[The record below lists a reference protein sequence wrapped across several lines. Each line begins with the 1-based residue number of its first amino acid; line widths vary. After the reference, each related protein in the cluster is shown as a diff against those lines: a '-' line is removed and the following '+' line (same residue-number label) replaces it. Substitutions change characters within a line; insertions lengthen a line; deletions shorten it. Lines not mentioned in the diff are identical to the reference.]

1 MTSHQP
7 HTPATTN
14 ERLVTDRLELRP
26 VLADDA
32 DALTAVFED
41 ARMYRFTGGH
51 PDTLEQRRARY
62 AEIEAGRA
70 NDPDQTAQRNWT
82 VRRRADGHTVGMVQA
97 VFADGGRSAEIA
109 WAVGV
114 SWQGQ
119 GIASEAAKAVVAWLE
134 TRGVQ
139 TITAHIN
146 PDHHASITV
155 ARRAGL
161 HPTGE
166 SRERWGIRE
175 QRWRR
180 TATQPSDPTAEV
192 ADG

>member
-7 HTPATTN
+7 RTPATAN
-14 ERLVTDRLELRP
+14 ERLVTHRLELRP
-26 VLADDA
+26 VVADDA

-51 PDTLEQRRARY
+51 PDTLERRRARY

-70 NDPDQTAQRNWT
+70 NDSDQTAQRNWT
-82 VRRRADGHTVGMVQA
+82 VRRRADGHTVGMVQT

-114 SWQGQ
+114 AWQGQ
-119 GIASEAAKAVVAWLE
+119 GMASEAAKAVVAWLE

-139 TITAHIN
+139 T
-146 PDHHASITV
+146 
-155 ARRAGL
+155 
-161 HPTGE
+161 HPTALE
-166 SRERWGIRE
+166 
-175 QRWRR
+175 
-180 TATQPSDPTAEV
+180 PSVTE
-192 ADG
+192 